1 MELKEL
7 IGEELFLKVSE
18 KLDGHQ
24 VIIAAKDEKYVKDD
38 GSLITKDK
46 MNEVVTQRLNEVSE
60 QKRILT
66 ESKDMLVAELDKLK
80 SENKGN
86 KELQKTIDDMKLE
99 IAKKDEDI
107 IFTGKKSTLINDL
120 MKADAKYPELVV
132 TKFDIDKLEVEGDS
146 IKGFKELVSPIKES
160 YPELFGVKPKPES
173 DDGDAKERGDF
184 TLTSAEKK
192 AAKDRNLSEEDYYDI
207 LQKNKEIKKGTVE
220 QLNW

>member
-107 IFTGKKSTLINDL
+107 IFTG
-120 MKADAKYPELVV
+120 
-132 TKFDIDKLEVEGDS
+132 
-146 IKGFKELVSPIKES
+146 
-160 YPELFGVKPKPES
+160 
-173 DDGDAKERGDF
+173 
-184 TLTSAEKK
+184 
-192 AAKDRNLSEEDYYDI
+192 
-207 LQKNKEIKKGTVE
+207 
-220 QLNW
+220 

>member
-66 ESKDMLVAELDKLK
+66 ESKELLITELDELK
-80 SENKGN
+80 SKNKGN
-86 KELQKTIDDMKLE
+86 KELQQTIENLKE
-99 IAKKDEDI
+99 AIAQKDEDI
-107 IFTGKKSTLINDL
+107 IVTTKKAVLERL
-120 MKADAKYPELVV
+120 LVKAEAVHPELLMSR
-132 TKFDIDKLEVEGDS
+132 FDIDKLELDGDS
-146 IKGFKELVSPIKES
+146 IKGWKELLSPIKES
-160 YPELFGVKPKPES
+160 YPTEFGVKPKPLG
-173 DDGDAKERGDF
+173 DDGNAAEPGDF
-184 TLTSAEKK
+184 PLTSAEKK
-192 AAKDRNLSEEDYYDI
+192 AAKDRGLSEEDYYEI
-207 LQKNKEIKKGTVE
+207 LKKAKEIKTNTVDK
-220 QLNW
+220 LKW